1 MVTSHKYE
9 HDEDERRS
17 ALSWT
22 FWLLPLGYD
31 FITLFFEALL
41 WTTPVPDTVYF
52 IAAPS
57 FWLATRIGLIIGRSF
72 SDYANGNMGHY
83 SVWRNQSELWVRF
96 KLDYGYQLVSI
107 ALTDFIV
114 CVILAIKLHIPF
126 GQTTLFAD
134 ILKAIL

>member
-41 WTTPVPDTVYF
+41 WTAPVSDKVYF
-52 IAAPS
+52 IAAQQQQYNVK
-57 FWLATRIGLIIGRSF
+57 AADVRRCN
-72 SDYANGNMGHY
+72 DENAN
-83 SVWRNQSELWVRF
+83 
-96 KLDYGYQLVSI
+96 
-107 ALTDFIV
+107 
-114 CVILAIKLHIPF
+114 
-126 GQTTLFAD
+126 QT
-134 ILKAIL
+134 K